1 MRSIAGSDLWG
12 PSMSP
17 IDGIDGDGSHR
28 SVPSMGPVCPGSVKR
43 APPRDRDQLQ
53 NHSNHR
59 TNLNGAPPEIPIIY
73 IHLHSSTF
81 IYTHL
86 HSSTFFHIQLQ
97 SSTYIYIQLHSSTL
111 IYMHLHS
118 SSFIDIHLRSS
129 TFYYIHPYKSIFMNI
144 VIHSSTRIY
153 TELLTWP

>member
-1 MRSIAGSDLWG
+1 MRSIEIHRWVRSMGSIDESHRWDRWG
-12 PSMSP
+12 WVPSIGS
-17 IDGIDGDGSHR
+17 IDGTRVSGISKT
-28 SVPSMGPVCPGSVKR
+28 ST
-43 APPRDRDQLQ
+43 PRDRDQLQ

-59 TNLNGAPPEIPIIY
+59 TNLNVAPREIPIIY
-73 IHLHSSTF
+73 MHLHASTF

-129 TFYYIHPYKSIFMNI
+129 TFYYIHLYNSMQGHRCLRLHIK
-144 VIHSSTRIY
+144 Y
-153 TELLTWP
+153 